1 MLNGQFA
8 LKNWSYGACFCRVQ
22 TGILLTSA
30 LSVMTDNSDE
40 INKLRAEIAA
50 LRQLLDISEHTAS
63 DQSDKLEKAIDDLTL
78 ARDQAVEASRI
89 KSQFLAN
96 TSHEIRTPISS
107 IIGMTELLLDTV
119 LNEDQKTLATVVHD
133 SAQSLLTIIN
143 DILDLSK
150 MEVGRVALIS
160 TPFCPQ
166 SVVKASASILE
177 PQAHEKGLVLR
188 CEFDARMPSLV
199 VGDPVRLQQVLVN
212 LISNAIKFTERGQ
225 VTVIATLDK
234 QDETNLSLHF
244 EVCDTGIG
252 LSDSGQHR
260 LFQPFSQADTSTTR
274 KYGGTG
280 LGLSICKHLI
290 SLMNGQIGV
299 KSEPEQGSTF
309 WFTVPFK
316 KLSKERDVQVISGS
330 HAMPFAKLVAE
341 HPVLVVEDSPTL
353 RELAVRQLGKLGLP
367 AHAVGSGAE
376 ALEALSNSMYSA
388 ILMDCQM
395 PIMDGYEVTAEIR
408 KNECTS
414 GEHVPIIAM
423 TASAM
428 EGDKER
434 CIDAGMDDYLS
445 KPVSQVSLYQ
455 TLKHWIKAS
464 IPST

>member
-1 MLNGQFA
+1 
-8 LKNWSYGACFCRVQ
+8 
-22 TGILLTSA
+22 
-30 LSVMTDNSDE
+30 MTDNNDE
-40 INKLRAEIAA
+40 LRKLRAEISA
-50 LRQLLDISEHTAS
+50 LRQLLDISEHTTT
-63 DQSDKLEKAIDDLTL
+63 DQSGRLEKAIDELTN
-78 ARDQAVEASRI
+78 ARDEAVEASRI

-107 IIGMTELLLDTV
+107 IIGMIELLLDTA
-119 LNEDQKTLATVVHD
+119 LNDDQKMLATVVHD

-143 DILDLSK
+143 DILDISK
-150 MEVGRVALIS
+150 MEVGRVSLIS
-160 TPFCPQ
+160 TPFSPQ
-166 SVVKASASILE
+166 SVLKSAVSILE
-177 PQAHEKGLVLR
+177 AQARDKGIELR
-188 CEFDARMPSLV
+188 SEFDPRMPSLV
-199 VGDPVRLQQVLVN
+199 VGDPVRLQQILVN
-212 LISNAIKFTERGQ
+212 LLSNAIKFTDQGR
-225 VTVIATLDK
+225 VVAAASLDT
-234 QDETNLSLHF
+234 QDETSLSLHF
-244 EVCDTGIG
+244 EICDTGIG

-280 LGLSICKHLI
+280 LGLSICKHLV

-299 KSEPEQGSTF
+299 KSEVGQGSTF

-316 KLSKERDVQVISGS
+316 KISKERDLQVVSGS
-330 HAMPFAKLVAE
+330 HAMPFAKLIAE

-376 ALEALSNSMYSA
+376 ALEALSNSVYSA

-408 KNECTS
+408 KNECSTS
-414 GEHVPIIAM
+414 KHVPIIAM

-455 TLKHWIKAS
+455 TLKRWIKAS
-464 IPST
+464 IPSS